1 MIQLFME
8 TMFKLPFMIDNKFL
22 NVKALLCTF
31 NNEKVLVKVFSE
43 Y

>member
-22 NVKALLCTF
+22 NVKALTTMHFQQGEGVSIGL
-31 NNEKVLVKVFSE
+31 L
-43 Y
+43 